1 MMETN
6 AAPAIR
12 VRGLTR
18 RFGRAVALDELTF
31 SVASGQVVGLLGRNG
46 AGKSTL
52 LRILS
57 GQLRPSG
64 GEAELMGAP
73 VGVGTLGRLCLIGD
87 TPDFGGL
94 KNAASF
100 LAVCRSLFPAWQ
112 QEEAARL
119 VPLFDLPLKKPLKGY
134 SRGMQ
139 TALLL
144 CAGLASGAELT
155 VFDEPSLGLD
165 AVMRERFYDAVVEAH
180 RREPGRTFL
189 ISTHLIDEVA
199 RTLDYAV
206 MIDGG
211 RLLDEGTPEALT
223 RLYLCVSGAAEDVRA
238 ATAGFATL
246 RDEEVAGS
254 LVRYVHLNRPEDAEE
269 IRACGRVQTAPVSL
283 QRLFVFLTG
292 EKEAERDAV

>member
-1 MMETN
+1 M
-6 AAPAIR
+6 
-12 VRGLTR
+12 
-18 RFGRAVALDELTF
+18 
-31 SVASGQVVGLLGRNG
+31 
-46 AGKSTL
+46 
-52 LRILS
+52 
-57 GQLRPSG
+57 
-64 GEAELMGAP
+64 
-73 VGVGTLGRLCLIGD
+73 
-87 TPDFGGL
+87 
-94 KNAASF
+94 
-100 LAVCRSLFPAWQ
+100 
-112 QEEAARL
+112 
-119 VPLFDLPLKKPLKGY
+119 
-134 SRGMQ
+134 
-139 TALLL
+139 
-144 CAGLASGAELT
+144 
-155 VFDEPSLGLD
+155 FDEPSLGLD

>member
-1 MMETN
+1 METN
-6 AAPAIR
+6 AAPAIC
-12 VRGLTR
+12 VRSLTR

-31 SVASGQVVGLLGRNG
+31 SVASGQAVGLLGRNG

-57 GQLRPSG
+57 GQLRQSG

-73 VGVGTLGRLCLIGD
+73 VGVDTLGRLCLIGD

-165 AVMRERFYDAVVEAH
+165 AVMRERFYGAVVEAH
-180 RREPGRTFL
+180 QER
-189 ISTHLIDEVA
+189 A
-199 RTLDYAV
+199 R
-206 MIDGG
+206 
-211 RLLDEGTPEALT
+211 
-223 RLYLCVSGAAEDVRA
+223 S
-238 ATAGFATL
+238 
-246 RDEEVAGS
+246 
-254 LVRYVHLNRPEDAEE
+254 
-269 IRACGRVQTAPVSL
+269 AP
-283 QRLFVFLTG
+283 F
-292 EKEAERDAV
+292 